1 MTHKENSGIMLSDQT
16 KQETGGINMSH
27 LNNTT
32 KSRKGKH
39 LNYKER
45 IKIEALSKIGK
56 KSEEIARQI
65 GCSGRTVRREL
76 AKGRTQL
83 LNTDLTTR
91 VEYSAD
97 IGQQKHDYAA
107 TGKGPRL
114 KIGNDYEL
122 VAYIENLIINEKM
135 SPYAAAEKCKREK
148 RFKTTLSYK
157 TIYNYIDEG
166 LFPNLTNK
174 HLPVKK
180 NNKKRNHNY
189 VRPAIN
195 NRKGTSIEEREP
207 SIELRNEYGH
217 WEMDTV
223 VGKSKTKTVLL
234 VLTER
239 MTRDEIIRKMTS
251 KSQYCLVKEL
261 DKIER
266 KMGSKKFRNTF
277 KTITCD
283 NGCENL
289 DFEGIERSVFGK
301 KERTKVYYAHPYSA
315 WERGTNE
322 NANKLIRRFIP
333 KGSDIGKFSHE
344 RIKAIEHWINNYPRR
359 ILGGLSSKMLIEQ
372 LNGT

>member
-1 MTHKENSGIMLSDQT
+1 MLSDNKT
-16 KQETGGINMSH
+16 KTGGNNMAQ

-39 LNYKER
+39 LNYEER
-45 IKIEALSKIGK
+45 IKIEALSKMGM
-56 KSEEIARQI
+56 KSEQISQHI

-76 AKGRTQL
+76 EKGKTEL
-83 LNTDLTTR
+83 LNSDLIKR
-91 VEYSAD
+91 HEYSAD

-122 VAYIENLIINEKM
+122 VSYIEDLIINKKM
-135 SPYAAAEKCKREK
+135 SPYAVAELIKADD
-148 RFKTTLSYK
+148 RFKTKISYK

-174 HLPVKK
+174 DLPVKK
-180 NNKKRNHNY
+180 NGKKRRYDHI
-189 VRPAIN
+189 RTAIN
-195 NRKGTSIEEREP
+195 NTKGTSISEREEF
-207 SIELRNEYGH
+207 IELREEYGH

-239 MTRDEIIRKMTS
+239 MTRQEIIRKIKS
-251 KSQYCLVKEL
+251 KSQVCVVNEL

-266 KMGSKKFRNTF
+266 KMGSKKFRETF

-289 DFEGIERSVFGK
+289 DFEGIERSALIK
-301 KERTKVYYAHPYSA
+301 KKRTKVYYAHPYSA

-333 KGSDIGKFSHE
+333 KGTDIGEFSRE
-344 RIKAIEHWINNYPRR
+344 RIKMIEHWINNYPRR
-359 ILGGLSSKMLIEQ
+359 ILNGSSSNMLIKK
-372 LNGT
+372 LNVA